1 MVHRDPHS
9 WNDSSQPDTTSIDLR
24 LKIDFAARRLDGS
37 ATLSLSRPQPGP
49 LDLDTRDL
57 EIRDVSDADG
67 GPLPFHLDTPD
78 PIVGARLR
86 VQLGATTTRVRVDY
100 ATGSSASALQWLTPS
115 MTAGGKQPYLFSQCQ
130 TIHARSIVPVQDT
143 PRVRITYTAELTVP
157 RALRGL
163 MAAEFVGRDEKGEI
177 AVEKWRMPQP
187 IPPYLIA
194 FAVGELDWRD
204 VGPRSRVWAEPSVV
218 EAAARE
224 FGEVDSMIGAAEE
237 LFGPYDWDRFD
248 LLCMPPSFP
257 YGGMENPRLAFLTP
271 TLLAGDRSLT
281 AAVAHELAHAW
292 TGNLVSNAS
301 AEHFWLN
308 EGFTVYAERRIVEA
322 LHGAEMAALQAALG
336 RHDLDEALARFAD
349 QPELQRLHTRLKGID
364 PDEALSDVPYEKGF
378 LFLRTIEEQVGREA
392 FDRFLRAYLQEHRFR
407 SITSD
412 DFVRTLERELPGTFD
427 KVDGHAWL
435 EAGGVPANAPEP
447 QSTRLDAVR
456 ALGSRAPDDE
466 LARRFS
472 PTEWELYLDGIPRPA
487 DPALLGD
494 LDRRFNLTRSTN
506 YEVLV
511 AWLRLGVES
520 GYRSVLPRTT
530 EVLGRVGRLKYLKSL
545 YAALDKRLETKD
557 LARRIFERHRA
568 GYHPIA
574 QQVIAK
580 LLAETALAA

>member
-1 MVHRDPHS
+1 MVHQDPHS

-24 LKIDFAARRLDGS
+24 LKVEFAARRLDGS
-37 ATLSLSRPQPGP
+37 ATLSLSRPEPGP

-57 EIRDVSDADG
+57 EVRDVSDADG
-67 GPLPFHLDTPD
+67 GPLPFHLDAPD

-86 VQLGATTTRVRVDY
+86 VQLGATTTRVRVNY

-115 MTAGGKQPYLFSQCQ
+115 MTAGGNQPYLFSQCQ
-130 TIHARSIVPVQDT
+130 AIHARSIVPVQDT
-143 PRVRITYTAELTVP
+143 PRVRITYTAELTMP

-163 MAAEFVGRDEKGEI
+163 MAAEFVSRDEKGEFAI
-177 AVEKWRMPQP
+177 EKWRMPQA

-194 FAVGELDWRD
+194 LAVGELDWRD

-308 EGFTVYAERRIVEA
+308 EGFSVYAERRIVEA
-322 LHGAEMAALQAALG
+322 LHGAEVAALQAALG
-336 RHDLDEALARFAD
+336 RHDLDEALARFVD

-364 PDEALSDVPYEKGF
+364 PDEALSEVPYEKGF
-378 LFLRTIEEQVGREA
+378 LFLRTVEEQVGREA
-392 FDRFLRAYLQEHRFR
+392 FDRFLRAYLQEYRFR
-407 SITSD
+407 SITSE

-427 KVDGHAWL
+427 NVDGHSWL
-435 EAGGVPANAPEP
+435 EGGGVPVNAPEP
-447 QSTRLDAVR
+447 HSTRLDAVD

-472 PTEWELYLDGIPRPA
+472 PTEWQLYLDGIPRPA
-487 DPALLGD
+487 DPALLD
-494 LDRRFNLTRSTN
+494 ELDHRFALTQSTN

-520 GYRSVLPRTT
+520 DRAPILPRTE
-530 EVLGRVGRLKYLKSL
+530 EVLGRIGRLKYLKPL
-545 YAALDKRLETKD
+545 YAALAKRPGTKD
-557 LARRIFERHRA
+557 LAHRIFERHRA

-574 QQVIAK
+574 QQVIAN
-580 LLAETALAA
+580 LLAGTA